1 MPAVTNHGPYGGP
14 IPPYGSFTGKSPA
27 PPTVTAVTRLGVYGG
42 PARPY
47 GSFAGKTPGGGGS
60 EWDIAAP
67 LELPALAGTLT
78 LAGDLSFETT
88 GGKTFDH
95 VFTQHAVYGGIGMPY
110 GSFAGK
116 GGAPAP
122 QQTYGTH
129 PWLYP
134 PQEKSSRR
142 DDDARIDAP
151 QDTEPERVEEKPVS
165 RTDAAGYVDPDAK
178 AYSDFLTSKLIAAV
192 TAQES
197 ARKIAEKARSA
208 KVIADEKRLE
218 SAELAELI
226 RQAEI
231 ELMAA
236 VEEERRIKQ
245 EIQDFDLA
253 YVMAMLAEA

>member
-1 MPAVTNHGPYGGP
+1 MPAVTNHGPHGGP

-27 PPTVTAVTRLGVYGG
+27 PPSATAVTRLGVYGG

-47 GSFAGKTPGGGGS
+47 GSFAGKTAGGT
-60 EWDIAAP
+60 EWDLAAP
-67 LELPALAGTLT
+67 LELPALSGTLT
-78 LAGDLSFETT
+78 LAGDLSFDTT
-88 GGKTFDH
+88 GKTFDH
-95 VFTQHAVYGGIGMPY
+95 VFTQHTVYGGSGMPY

-116 GGAPAP
+116 GSEPAP
-122 QQTYGTH
+122 VVQQTYGTH

-134 PQEKSSRR
+134 PQEKPRR
-142 DDDARIDAP
+142 EEQP
-151 QDTEPERVEEKPVS
+151 STEPERVEKPAV
-165 RTDAAGYVDPDAK
+165 RTHVPTDTAGYVDPDAK

-197 ARKIAEKARSA
+197 ARKIAQKARSA
-208 KVIADEKRLE
+208 KILADEKRLE